1 MKPSSPTAGR
11 PQATSLP
18 EAETG
23 GPAPLEAFTRRH
35 ALKTLTL
42 AATGLMLPRVARG
55 VQPKEAPAMPESA
68 WSKIVGFN
76 YQPSYGSN
84 GFELWQKFDAR
95 VIAVELARGK
105 KYFPR
110 MNTLR
115 WWQSWSSF
123 NRDPKRYAR
132 DFATTLD
139 LAADVDC
146 KVMPVMFNRWH
157 DPVLDYG
164 GIYIDH
170 FYPADRFGW
179 VRKPEMFDAFME
191 GIVGK
196 FAKNERILAWD
207 LCNEPFAY
215 IQRPAEIPEI
225 VQAEFDWLKAM
236 RDTCK
241 RLGAMAPVTVG
252 IHPDH
257 GRAGIEQIEP
267 ISDVLCIHPYWIPKK
282 DKPDGGKA
290 DYEKQVD
297 AYVEF
302 ALKVNKPLVCS
313 ETCWGETHDAKRV
326 EIVRYT
332 LAQLRKR
339 NIGTLAYLLHHSL
352 IADAHRAEFG
362 HVGLPG
368 NLSFIE
374 ADGSLRPGHE
384 VFNEF

>member
-1 MKPSSPTAGR
+1 MHASSPAF
-11 PQATSLP
+11 PLASSDQ
-18 EAETG
+18 
-23 GPAPLEAFTRRH
+23 PAPAITRRQ
-35 ALKTLTL
+35 ALKTLSL
-42 AATGLMLPRVARG
+42 AATGLALGPVVRAAGGR
-55 VQPKEAPAMPESA
+55 APAAMPTSA
-68 WSKIVGFN
+68 WSGITGFN

-84 GFELWQKFDAR
+84 GIELWQKFDAR
-95 VIAVELARGK
+95 TIAVELARGK
-105 KYFPR
+105 RFFPR
-110 MNTLR
+110 MNALR

-139 LAADVDC
+139 LAAQVGC
-146 KVMPVMFNRWH
+146 QVLPVLFNRWH

-170 FYPADRFGW
+170 FYPGDRFGW
-179 VRKPEMFDAFME
+179 VRKPDMFDAFLDT
-191 GIVGK
+191 IVGPHAQDK
-196 FAKNERILAWD
+196 RILAWD

-225 VQAEFDWLKAM
+225 VQAEFRWLQGL
-236 RDTCK
+236 RDHCK
-241 RLGAMAPVTVG
+241 RLGAQAPITVG

-267 ISDVLCIHPYWIPKK
+267 ISDLLSIHPYWIPKP

-290 DYEKQVD
+290 EYEKQLD
-297 AYVEF
+297 DYVAF
-302 ALKVNKPLVCS
+302 ATQAGKPLLCS
-313 ETCWGETHDAKRV
+313 ETCWGALDDARRV

-332 LAQLRKR
+332 LTQLKQR
-339 NIGTLAYLLHHSL
+339 NIGCLAYLLHHSL
-352 IADAHRAEFG
+352 IADAHRPAFG
-362 HVGLPG
+362 HVGFPG

>member
-1 MKPSSPTAGR
+1 MNPSTPENASPAPT
-11 PQATSLP
+11 PFAT
-18 EAETG
+18 TGVG
-23 GPAPLEAFTRRH
+23 GPPWDALTRRQ
-35 ALKTLTL
+35 ALKTITL
-42 AATGLMLPRVARG
+42 AASGLALPSFARA
-55 VQPKEAPAMPESA
+55 KPAGSPLTLPETA

-95 VIAVELARGK
+95 TIAVELARGK

-110 MNTLR
+110 INALR

-139 LAADVDC
+139 LAAAIGC

-164 GIYIDH
+164 GIYMDH
-170 FYPADRFGW
+170 FFPSDRYGW
-179 VRKPEMFDAFME
+179 VRKPGMFDAFFE
-191 GIVGK
+191 TIVGGH
-196 FAKNERILAWD
+196 AKDERILAWD

-225 VQAEFDWLKAM
+225 VQAEFEWLRAM
-236 RDTCK
+236 HDLCK

-257 GRAGIEQIEP
+257 GRAGIEQIAP
-267 ISDVLCIHPYWIPKK
+267 ICDVLCVHPYWIPKK
-282 DKPDGGKA
+282 DQPDGGKA
-290 DYEKQVD
+290 DYERRVD
-297 AYVEF
+297 DYVAF
-302 ALKVNKPLVCS
+302 ALQVGKPLVCS
-313 ETCWGETHDAKRV
+313 ETCWGELDDAKRV

-332 LAQLRKR
+332 LTQLKQR
-339 NIGTLAYLLHHSL
+339 NIGTLVYLLHHSL
-352 IADAHRAEFG
+352 IADAHRPEFG
-362 HVGLPG
+362 HVGVPG
-368 NLSFIE
+368 NLAFIE